1 MSTWDNSF
9 WDVDDWDA
17 NTYEDIFLTL
27 ERTPSRTIVEGEN
40 MSVTPI
46 GLKVGN
52 TRPWQFTLRDETG
65 GNVDLAGTA
74 TNVKVYMRLRGTTT
88 NAIDGRTGTITGT
101 TQGVML
107 FTPSS
112 TEVGTSGT
120 YDLEVRVVDSTSAV
134 QRNFSNVM
142 VVIRDTL

>member
-27 ERTPSRTIVEGEN
+27 ERTPARTIIEGAN

-65 GNVDLAGTA
+65 GNVDLTGTA

-107 FTPSS
+107 FTPAS
-112 TEVGTSGT
+112 TEVSVAGT
-120 YDLEVRVVDSTSAV
+120 YDLEVKVTDSTAAV